1 MAFDRAAGIPGETA
15 GRLYRGSIGTGRRE
29 HSEWQAEPS
38 NEPRARITI
47 SSCEHP
53 AVRSHNA
60 SLGKLTAGAYRN
72 WTVLIPNPP
81 GSLTGE
87 AQGTSRMLDRTHSP
101 PNPAF
106 VRTSSRTSPIRK
118 SSHSHGNKSI
128 GSSATETEG
137 RRVGGGGHLHLDAL
151 LLMTSKTI
159 AIMQVFRQVLMK

>member
-1 MAFDRAAGIPGETA
+1 MTLDCSAGIPGETA
-15 GRLYRGSIGTGRRE
+15 GRLYGGSIGTGRRE
-29 HSEWQAEPS
+29 HAEWQTELS
-38 NEPRARITI
+38 HEPRARITF
-47 SSCEHP
+47 SSCVHP
-53 AVRSHNA
+53 VARSHNA

-72 WTVLIPNPP
+72 WTVHIPNPP
-81 GSLTGE
+81 GSP
-87 AQGTSRMLDRTHSP
+87 HSS

-137 RRVGGGGHLHLDAL
+137 RWVDGGRHLHLDAL

-159 AIMQVFRQVLMK
+159 AIMQVCRQVLMKCQ